1 MTTKILVVDDERPII
16 DLLTYNLQRAGYQV
30 LAAWDGESALARA
43 RHEQPDLIILDL
55 MLPKLDGIEV
65 CRALRREQADVRT
78 SDVPIIMLTARDEE
92 IDRVLGLELGADDYV
107 VKPFSVRELL
117 ARVKAVLRRTQQNP
131 HDTEAMIRA
140 GDLLVDR
147 GRYEARLGGVPLD
160 LTTLQQPPSDPQW
173 AVGAAYACEAGDR
186 RDWASPGRHGT
197 TPRAEPRP
205 LRLPKSDIAR
215 GARCRVRSM
224 RYPSTRMG
232 YNPLLADPP
241 RHIIGVNRRSDV
253 PLRR

>member
-1 MTTKILVVDDERPII
+1 MTTKILVVDDEKPII

-30 LAAWDGESALARA
+30 LVAWDGESALARA

-117 ARVKAVLRRTQQNP
+117 ARVKAVLRRTQPGPQGA
-131 HDTEAMIRA
+131 EATLRV
-140 GDLLVDR
+140 GDLLVDK
-147 GRYEARLGGVPLD
+147 GRYEARLGSVPLD
-160 LTTLQQPPSDPQW
+160 LTTLEFEMLHTLAANREHVLTREQLLQQVWGYEYLGDHRVVD
-173 AVGAAYACEAGDR
+173 AVIKRLRAKL
-186 RDWASPGRHGT
+186 RDADPGRELIVT
-197 TPRAEPRP
+197 V
-205 LRLPKSDIAR
+205 R
-215 GARCRVRSM
+215 GV
-224 RYPSTRMG
+224 G
-232 YNPLLADPP
+232 YKLET
-241 RHIIGVNRRSDV
+241 
-253 PLRR
+253 